1 MEFTRK
7 HDYLICVDS
16 DGCAMA
22 TMDSKHMLCFG
33 PCMVE
38 EWNLQPWQDKIQEQ
52 WNKTNLYSMNR
63 GINRF
68 QGLAVAL
75 EEVDNSCRHIPGL
88 EALLAWTASAPELSN
103 QALAGEIPK
112 WGAKEGQALKKALSW
127 SEKVNVKINALPKEI
142 LQAFDGVKEALE
154 EAKKQADVAVVSSAN
169 RKAVEEEWERC
180 GLLSCTDIL
189 LTQNDGSKAHCISE
203 LLKLGYEKTRVM
215 MIGDAPGDEKA
226 AGINGILFFPVLV
239 KRERESWEKFRTAV
253 FPAFI
258 RGECDA
264 GMQDGWTEEFH
275 SNLKG

>member
-1 MEFTRK
+1 M
-7 HDYLICVDS
+7 
-16 DGCAMA
+16 
-22 TMDSKHMLCFG
+22 
-33 PCMVE
+33 
-38 EWNLQPWQDKIQEQ
+38 
-52 WNKTNLYSMNR
+52 
-63 GINRF
+63 
-68 QGLAVAL
+68 
-75 EEVDNSCRHIPGL
+75 
-88 EALLAWTASAPELSN
+88 
-103 QALAGEIPK
+103 
-112 WGAKEGQALKKALSW
+112 
-127 SEKVNVKINALPKEI
+127 NVKINALPKEI

-239 KRERESWEKFRTAV
+239 KRERKSWEKFRTAV